1 MSVEHHDLIHEFP
14 ELKERI
20 HELKTT
26 DEYFRER
33 FDEYH
38 RLTREIENMEN
49 EVTPVSTATEEEA
62 KKRRLHLK
70 DELYRLLTAGS

>member
-20 HELKTT
+20 HELKVGDTH
-26 DEYFRER
+26 FRNM

-38 RLTREIENMEN
+38 SLTRNIEKMED
-49 EVTPVSTATEEEA
+49 EVTPVSTRTEEEA

-70 DELYRLLTAGS
+70 DQLYRMLTVA

>member
-20 HELKTT
+20 HELKVNNI
-26 DEYFRER
+26 EFRGL

-38 RLTREIENMEN
+38 TLTRSIEKMED
-49 EVTPVSTATEEEA
+49 EVTPVSTRVEEEA
-62 KKRRLHLK
+62 KIRRLHLK
-70 DELYRLLTAGS
+70 DQLYRMLTAA